1 MPRPWPDAIL
11 HPDVRA
17 VDALSMHTAL
27 LPAARG
33 HRAAVGQLDIGRRP
47 RPSLRL
53 VALAELMPSRQC
65 ATSGRPPAV
74 LAFLVIQ
81 IAALCAISAP
91 RWRVRRTLALVL
103 SGNGPRTSNASGQP
117 TFAVHSNFC
126 IYPRLKHPHSLAF
139 ESGPSLSA
147 PSAQEASRGAPVRL
161 ARPG

>member
-1 MPRPWPDAIL
+1 MLRPWPDAIL
-11 HPDVRA
+11 HPDARA
-17 VDALSMHTAL
+17 VDALSMHTASL
-27 LPAARG
+27 LAARSSG
-33 HRAAVGQLDIGRRP
+33 PAMPARHR
-47 RPSLRL
+47 
-53 VALAELMPSRQC
+53 
-65 ATSGRPPAV
+65 TSPPAV
-74 LAFLVIQ
+74 SSPRGPGRADALAAMRDIW
-81 IAALCAISAP
+81 SASCCSGILSDTNSSP
-91 RWRVRRTLALVL
+91 VCHQCPSLACPPNLSAVF